1 MVLLLR
7 PILLRFLQSDAVKL
21 LLLECL
27 QRLSERSDNQLD
39 DMACKY
45 IEDLLFPERRVEK

>member
-7 PILLRFLQSDAVKL
+7 PILFRFLQSDAVKM

-27 QRLSERSDNQLD
+27 QRLSKQTDNQVD
-39 DMACKY
+39 DIACKY
-45 IEDLLFPERRVEK
+45 IEGLLFPERRVEK